1 MVFGWV
7 LAAYGNDLYW
17 EPRNGIRGI
26 LAEVCVLLLFF
37 AAWGVLAVVV
47 WAAPYLVLLS
57 LLVLAL
63 LVLSIESRRG
73 VNPNLVWHGPP

>member
-7 LAAYGNDLYW
+7 LAAYGNDLYR
-17 EPRNGIRGI
+17 EPRNGISDI
-26 LAEVCVLLLFF
+26 LAEVCVIL
-37 AAWGVLAVVV
+37 ATCGVLAFVV

-73 VNPNLVWHGPP
+73 VNPNLVWHGPRAD

>member
-7 LAAYGNDLYW
+7 LAVWCNDLYW
-17 EPRNGIRGI
+17 EPRNDIRDI
-26 LAEVCVLLLFF
+26 FAEVCVILILLV
-37 AAWGVLAVVV
+37 ACGVLAFVV
-47 WAAPYLVLLS
+47 WAAPSLVLLS

-73 VNPNLVWHGPP
+73 LNPT

>member
-7 LAAYGNDLYW
+7 LAVWCNNTRVFW
-17 EPRNGIRGI
+17 NPRNA
-26 LAEVCVLLLFF
+26 LVEFPAEVCPVVIVLAL
-37 AAWGVLAVVV
+37 WGVLAFFV
-47 WAAPYLVLLS
+47 WVAPSLVLLA

-73 VNPNLVWHGPP
+73 ENQP